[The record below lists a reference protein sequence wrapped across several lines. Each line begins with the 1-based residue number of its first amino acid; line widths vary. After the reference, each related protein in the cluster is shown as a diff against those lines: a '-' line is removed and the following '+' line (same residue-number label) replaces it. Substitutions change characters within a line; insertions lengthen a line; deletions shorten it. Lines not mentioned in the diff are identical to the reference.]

1 MKRRRQAA
9 RPPSIAGAGLP
20 AVLPWILLAGVV
32 LANVAIRLRLAEVP
46 LERDEGEYAYA
57 GQLILQGI
65 PPYSLAYNMKFPG
78 TYYAYALVLAIF
90 GQSAWAV
97 HAGLAIINST
107 TIVLVFLLAR
117 RWLGATAAV
126 AAAAAFAVLAID
138 RWTMG
143 IFAHATHFVLL
154 SALAGFLVLSKR
166 DTIPGRARC
175 VWAGV
180 LLGVAVLMKQHAA
193 AYVVA
198 AAAWLIWRAVHQPGL
213 PRRRVVELMLALG
226 AGVLAPFVVMVLVL
240 QSAGVL
246 DRFWFWSFQYA
257 AEYVSQL
264 SLAEAFIALRFSV
277 GSITQATWAVWLL
290 AGAGALTLWRGRWPA
305 DTRAFVAF
313 LALGSV
319 AALCPGFYFR
329 QHYFI
334 VLLPVLA
341 LAAGAA
347 CLAIERAVGQAW
359 RPATRAIIALLPAAA
374 GVAVYAA
381 VERDYLFR
389 MPPAAVSRSVYP
401 GNPFVEAPEV
411 GRYLKA
417 HSAPGDR
424 VAVLGSEPQIYFYAD
439 RRSATGYI
447 YTYGLMEAHPF
458 AIQMQQ
464 DMIKEIE
471 AARPAFLVAV
481 QIPLSWLVRPG
492 SDRRIHTWMV
502 RYSSACYDLAGTF
515 DVGQGDAPVRWT
527 TGESDAPPHS
537 AHGIYVFRRR
547 AAEPCA
553 AAPVD

>member
-1 MKRRRQAA
+1 MKRRLQAA
-9 RPPSIAGAGLP
+9 RSPSTAGAGLLTF
-20 AVLPWILLAGVV
+20 LPWVLLAGVI
-32 LANVAIRLRLAEVP
+32 LANAVIRLRLAEVP

-57 GQLILQGI
+57 GQLILQGV

-78 TYYAYALVLAIF
+78 TYGAYALVMAVF

-97 HAGLAIINST
+97 HAGLAVINSA

-117 RWLGATAAV
+117 RWLSLTSAM

-154 SALAGFLVLSKR
+154 PALAGFLVLSDR
-166 DTIPGRARC
+166 QAIPGRARC

-193 AYVVA
+193 TYVVA
-198 AAAWLIWRAVHQPGL
+198 AAAWVLWRVVRQPDR
-213 PRRRVVELMLALG
+213 PRRLAVERALALG
-226 AGVLAPFVVMVLVL
+226 AGALAPFAVMLLVL

-246 DRFWFWSFQYA
+246 DRFWFWTFQYA

-264 SLAEAFIALRFSV
+264 SLAEAFIALRFSL
-277 GSITQATWAVWLL
+277 GSITQDSWPVWLL

-347 CLAIERAVGQAW
+347 CLAIERAIGRA
-359 RPATRAIIALLPAAA
+359 RPAAGVAVALLTTAA
-374 GVAVYAA
+374 GVAVYAMA
-381 VERDYLFR
+381 ERDYLFR
-389 MPPAAVSRSVYP
+389 MSPAAVSRSVYP
-401 GNPFVEAPEV
+401 GNPFVEAQEV

-417 HSAPGDR
+417 HGAPGDR
-424 VAVLGSEPQIYFYAD
+424 VAVLGSEPEIYFHAE

-447 YTYGLMEAHPF
+447 YTYGLMEPHPF
-458 AIQMQQ
+458 AVQMQQ
-464 DMIKEIE
+464 EMIKEIE
-471 AARPAFLVAV
+471 DARPAFIVAV
-481 QIPLSWLVRPG
+481 QIPLSWLARPN
-492 SDRRIHTWMV
+492 SDRRIHSWMV
-502 RYSSACYDLAGTF
+502 RYSAACYDVVGMI
-515 DVGQGDAPVRWT
+515 DVGQGDAT
-527 TGESDAPPHS
+527 IHLNTGAAAVPLHS
-537 AHGIYVFRRR
+537 RNAIYIFRRR
-547 AAEPCA
+547 TAESCA
-553 AAPVD
+553 ARPVY